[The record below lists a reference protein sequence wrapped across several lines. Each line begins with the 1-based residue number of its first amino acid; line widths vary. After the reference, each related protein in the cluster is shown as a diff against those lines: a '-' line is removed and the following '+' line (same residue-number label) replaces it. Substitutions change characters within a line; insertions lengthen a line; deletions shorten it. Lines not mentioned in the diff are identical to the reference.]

1 MLTVQEGI
9 LALCLIMSLAALVLA
24 LLALAQARRQM
35 QASQRVYERLGRE
48 LALANSGAMGMGQ
61 RLLSLERKL
70 QEAAEQAGA
79 DAGQGDY
86 DMPYSQAAGLF
97 EAGVEP
103 EEVAR
108 RCGLSRGEASLMA
121 MMHLAN
127 KSA

>member
-1 MLTVQEGI
+1 MLTGGEWV
-9 LALCLIMSLAALVLA
+9 LALCLLVSGVALILAV
-24 LLALAQARRQM
+24 LALAQARRQA
-35 QASQRVYERLGRE
+35 QATQRVYDRLGRE

-70 QEAAEQAGA
+70 QEAAQQAGEDSA
-79 DAGQGDY
+79 HGDY

-121 MMHLAN
+121 MMHRAR
-127 KSA
+127 KPG